1 MALSDQDKESLLT
14 MFKGAFGGI
23 PGIMKDLIKPSMVLD
38 YIKSIPANF
47 RKYTLQELI
56 DALEEARQNGKFIK

>member
-1 MALSDQDKESLLT
+1 MSLTDQDKESLLN
-14 MFKGAFGGI
+14 MFKSAFNGI

-38 YIKSIPANF
+38 YIKSVPAAF

-56 DALEEARQNGKFIK
+56 DALEEARHNGKLV